1 MKNKC
6 KNENEMKISL
16 LTVLFNF
23 GTKIMTLLSSLWGWV
38 GTSIL
43 AILAY
48 FFALKTMVIIIFV
61 VVLIDML
68 LGIYIHR
75 NEIQSSKLRES
86 LLKFLIYIVL
96 IGLTYS
102 VEVEVGIAIL
112 YKIVFAIASLT
123 EIYSIAAQLLVI
135 CPNLPFLS
143 LFKNILAAEI
153 SKKTNME
160 QSKID
165 EILVEKDDLLK

>member
-1 MKNKC
+1 MKNKL
-6 KNENEMKISL
+6 KTKNEMKLSL
-16 LTVLFNF
+16 LAVILNF
-23 GTKIMTLLSSLWGWV
+23 GSKIMTLLSSLWGRI

-48 FFALKTMVIIIFV
+48 FFALKTMVIIIFA

-96 IGLTYS
+96 IALTYS
-102 VEVEVGIAIL
+102 VEAEIGIAIL

-123 EIYSIAAQLLVI
+123 EIYSIAAQLLIV
-135 CPNLPFLS
+135 CPNLPFLKM
-143 LFKNILAAEI
+143 FKNILSVEI
-153 SKKTNME
+153 SKKTNIE

-165 EILVEKDDLLK
+165 EMLVEEDELLK

>member
-1 MKNKC
+1 MKNKL
-6 KNENEMKISL
+6 KNKNEMKLSL
-16 LTVLFNF
+16 LAVILNF
-23 GTKIMTLLSSLWGWV
+23 GTKIMTLLSSLWGWI

-48 FFALKTMVIIIFV
+48 FFALKTMVTIIFA

-96 IGLTYS
+96 IALTYS
-102 VEVEVGIAIL
+102 VEVEIGIAIL

-123 EIYSIAAQLLVI
+123 EIYSIAAQLLIV
-135 CPNLPFLS
+135 CPNLPFLKM
-143 LFKNILAAEI
+143 FKNILSVEI
-153 SKKTNME
+153 SKKTNIE

-165 EILVEKDDLLK
+165 EILVEEDELLK